1 LKTLKQINED
11 NIKHQAEMKILLA
24 KSDEELKMQKQIN
37 EDNIKNQAEMTKI
50 WEDSKVLG
58 GTKYKA
64 LRQSMS

>member
-1 LKTLKQINED
+1 
-11 NIKHQAEMKILLA
+11 MKILLA

-58 GTKYKA
+58 GAKYKV
-64 LRQSMS
+64 LRQSMSQLITE

>member
-1 LKTLKQINED
+1 
-11 NIKHQAEMKILLA
+11 MKILLA

-58 GTKYKA
+58 GTKYKV